1 MLLDLALALT
11 PFSKHEMRVFWAS
24 QQWWHQGTVIGC
36 NDFPWMEPETAPRG
50 IAGSCLWSGQISPN
64 EAFRPFKEQ
73 KVYKDVP
80 AQEGVL
86 GAVEARDGPV

>member
-1 MLLDLALALT
+1 M
-11 PFSKHEMRVFWAS
+11 
-24 QQWWHQGTVIGC
+24 I
-36 NDFPWMEPETAPRG
+36 FPGWGQRQLPESWG
-50 IAGSCLWSGQISPN
+50 FAGLCLWSGQISPN
-64 EAFRPFKEQ
+64 EDFRPLKEQ

>member
-1 MLLDLALALT
+1 
-11 PFSKHEMRVFWAS
+11 
-24 QQWWHQGTVIGC
+24 
-36 NDFPWMEPETAPRG
+36 MEPETAPRG

-64 EAFRPFKEQ
+64 EAFRPFKEE

>member
-1 MLLDLALALT
+1 MIFHGWSQRQLPESWGFAGLCLQ
-11 PFSKHEMRVFWAS
+11 SCVF
-24 QQWWHQGTVIGC
+24 
-36 NDFPWMEPETAPRG
+36 
-50 IAGSCLWSGQISPN
+50 GQISPN
-64 EAFRPFKEQ
+64 EDFRPLKEE